1 MNYRFD
7 FARYV
12 ELRKDPGSQGKAFA
26 GFGAYAYSGD
36 IRVLRTIRH
45 AAPVRLA
52 AEATVRA
59 FKALG
64 RSDLLGQS
72 VKVSARQYPRIH
84 EIVRHCANVLEI
96 PVPTVY
102 IRQNFASINAG
113 TFGTETDSFILINSA
128 TVDRLSEDELKFV
141 IGHECGHIQNQ
152 HVTYGTALHFLTSF
166 GAIFVRWLVGPARLA
181 LNGWSRRAEITCDR
195 AGMICCNDLDVAVK
209 TMVKL
214 AVGSQ
219 SLTDDI
225 DIEAYLQQDEEL
237 RQGIGRLSEL
247 GQSHPYL
254 PKRVRALRIF
264 ADSDY
269 FRRRVGLAGGKS
281 LAEVD
286 KEVDEVIRVI

>member
-1 MNYRFD
+1 MNHRFD

-12 ELRKDPGSQGKAFA
+12 ELRKDPGSQSHAFA

-36 IRVLRTIRH
+36 VRVLRTLRH
-45 AAPVRLA
+45 ARPVRLA

-59 FKALG
+59 FKAWSK
-64 RSDLLGQS
+64 SDLLGQS
-72 VKVSARQYPRIH
+72 VRVSARQYPRIH
-84 EIVRHCANVLEI
+84 EIVRHCASTLEI

-113 TFGTETDSFILINSA
+113 TFGTEDDSFILINSA
-128 TVDRLSEDELKFV
+128 TVDRLTEEELMFV

-152 HVTYGTALHFLTSF
+152 HVTYGTVLHFLTHL
-166 GAIFVRWLVGPARLA
+166 GAVFVRWIVGPARLA

-195 AGMICCNDLDVAVK
+195 AGLVCCNSLDVATS

-219 SLTDDI
+219 SLTEGI

-237 RQGIGRLSEL
+237 RQGLGRVSEL
-247 GQSHPYL
+247 LLSHPYL
-254 PKRVRALRIF
+254 PKRVRALRLF
-264 ADSDY
+264 AESDY
-269 FRRRVGLAGGKS
+269 FRRRIGQSGGRT
-281 LAEVD
+281 LAEID
-286 KEVDEVIRVI
+286 TEVDAVVSVF